1 MKFNLVHKQVM
12 IEEAMDYL
20 NLREG
25 FTYVDATFGD
35 GSYSQEILSRFGCN
49 VIAIDKDPEVM
60 KRASSINEK
69 FNGKFKFV
77 LGSFG
82 DLDIILKKLRVN
94 HINGGIVFDLG
105 VSSMQLKDPGRGF
118 SFNKN
123 GPLDMRMS
131 KNGVS
136 AADIIN
142 TYSVEKIHKILKEY
156 GEERR
161 SRAIAKLI
169 NKERIKTKILNTHD
183 LVKIVKK
190 VVPISKR
197 DNKNPATSTFQ
208 ALRIV
213 VNNEVNEL
221 KKALLVSEKILSPGG
236 RLIVVSFHS
245 IEDRI
250 VKNFINEKSG
260 IKSNSNR
267 HLPELK
273 KVIPTFKSL
282 SKKAIKVT
290 SMESSLNRSARSA
303 KLRAA
308 EKLDNKV
315 EAA

>member
-1 MKFNLVHKQVM
+1 M
-12 IEEAMDYL
+12 I
-20 NLREG
+20 
-25 FTYVDATFGD
+25 T
-35 GSYSQEILSRFGCN
+35 
-49 VIAIDKDPEVM
+49 
-60 KRASSINEK
+60 
-69 FNGKFKFV
+69 
-77 LGSFG
+77 
-82 DLDIILKKLRVN
+82 
-94 HINGGIVFDLG
+94 
-105 VSSMQLKDPGRGF
+105 
-118 SFNKN
+118 
-123 GPLDMRMS
+123 
-131 KNGVS
+131 
-136 AADIIN
+136 
-142 TYSVEKIHKILKEY
+142 
-156 GEERR
+156 
-161 SRAIAKLI
+161 
-169 NKERIKTKILNTHD
+169 
-183 LVKIVKK
+183 KIVKK

-197 DNKNPATSTFQ
+197 DNKNPATRTFQ
-208 ALRIV
+208 ALRIE